1 MDYLLLAVLLIPLG
15 AMAAFL
21 IRATRTEEVTSKK
34 GTSGSTPTVV
44 TGGQSRPAIRGYTL
58 DDLKAHGG
66 QDKSVP
72 LLLACCGVVFDVS
85 ERRDIYGTVGQGYNI
100 FCGRDAS
107 RALAKME
114 LNDPELLTDNVEG
127 LSGGEINTLH
137 EWLAKYR
144 QQYDVVGWVIDSK
157 SAHLDPANKKK
168 NEGGRV

>member
-1 MDYLLLAVLLIPLG
+1 MDYYLLAVLLIPLG

-21 IRATRTEEVTSKK
+21 IRATRSEDAPPKK
-34 GTSGSTPTVV
+34 PGSGSAPTVV
-44 TGGQSRPAIRGYTL
+44 SGGQSRPTLRGYTL
-58 DDLKAHGG
+58 EELKSHAG

-85 ERRDIYGTVGQGYNI
+85 ERRDLYGSVGQGYNV

-107 RALAKME
+107 RALAKMD
-114 LNDPELLTDNVEG
+114 LNDPELLTDDVEG
-127 LSGGEINTLH
+127 LTGGEVNTLH

-168 NEGGRV
+168 NEGRV